1 VTLFVT
7 RFLFPCSI
15 IMSNVQRKQA
25 PRPARPAAR
34 YWKGKV
40 PKGVAE
46 VHSDSDSDHEGV
58 AVDEAAVE
66 EQVDDEGIE
75 EFGMK
80 QERGVVKPR
89 GINITLKD
97 VSVSKEGKVIVAG
110 REESGRTVM
119 EIEEGVLSTI
129 STAVHSLII

>member
-1 VTLFVT
+1 
-7 RFLFPCSI
+7 
-15 IMSNVQRKQA
+15 MSNVQRKQA

-34 YWKGKV
+34 YWKGKA

-46 VHSDSDSDHEGV
+46 VHSDSDSEHEGV
-58 AVDEAAVE
+58 TVDEGAVE

-80 QERGVVKPR
+80 QELEVVKAR
-89 GINITLKD
+89 GMNIALKD

-110 REESGRTVM
+110 REESGRTAM
-119 EIEEGVLSTI
+119 EAEEGVLSTI
-129 STAVHSLII
+129 SFAVIIH

>member
-1 VTLFVT
+1 
-7 RFLFPCSI
+7 
-15 IMSNVQRKQA
+15 MD
-25 PRPARPAAR
+25 
-34 YWKGKV
+34 
-40 PKGVAE
+40 E
-46 VHSDSDSDHEGV
+46 V
-58 AVDEAAVE
+58 AVE

-80 QERGVVKPR
+80 QEREVVKPR

-119 EIEEGVLSTI
+119 EAEEGVLSTI
-129 STAVHSLII
+129 STAVIIH